1 MENNYNIKMNPE
13 EPGAEQI
20 AAHQDFD
27 ALLNAHGG
35 GEGNMPD
42 ATPAMGKLIKLGL
55 GALMAG
61 AAAIMLLYFAPR
73 LLSSGGEDLADR
85 PYVNPPLKNVQAKFA
100 SYKVDAHEGGVYE
113 YGNGSRVIVPAR
125 AFTYEDGSEVEGEVE
140 LKYREFHDYVDF
152 FLSGIPMEYDSAG
165 VQHQLESAGMME
177 IYAEQGGKALRVNP
191 DKKIDIE
198 LASSI
203 ALDGNESAYN
213 IYKLDTDKR
222 NWDYRGKDAIEVIED
237 ASETVNT
244 KPLSRPERQLNRIE
258 KKIDRI
264 AKKETE
270 EIETL
275 ERSVPKPAAP
285 KPPKRANPDGYV
297 FDFEVEEDRFP
308 ELAAYDDVL
317 WQVNDGQAFNE
328 VWYQIEWE
336 DVKVDKTA
344 ADDVYKVTL
353 SAGNR
358 VVHLNV
364 SPVLSGSDYQAAQQ
378 AFQARVA
385 DYEQGL
391 AQREASLRDQRTAI
405 LARNAEEREKLEAE
419 KVATQARVAELKK
432 QGRKAEATNVMVA
445 SNIVNRFQVTE
456 MGIWNCDRP
465 LPPYQQILVGNFCDE
480 NFNTYKG
487 NPVYIVN
494 KSNNT
499 VARFYAKK
507 RTQVRINTRDEK
519 LMWMV
524 TDDGQL
530 AIFSAEQFNNLI
542 PKKEHTFTMMKIPE
556 KVENEADV
564 RRILSL

>member
-1 MENNYNIKMNPE
+1 MNPE
-13 EPGAEQI
+13 EPGGEQI

-27 ALLNAHGG
+27 ALLKAHGG
-35 GEGNMPD
+35 GDGNMPD

-61 AAAIMLLYFAPR
+61 AAAVMLLYFAPR
-73 LLSSGGEDLADR
+73 LLSSAGGNLADR

-100 SYKVDAHEGGVYE
+100 SYKVDAHEGGIYE
-113 YGNGSRVIVPAR
+113 YGNGSRVIIPAR

-177 IYAEQGGKALRVNP
+177 IYAKQGGKTLRVNP

-222 NWDYRGKDAIEVIED
+222 NWDYRGKDAIEIVED

-244 KPLSRPERQLNRIE
+244 KPLSKPERQLKRIE

-275 ERSVPKPAAP
+275 ERSIPTPTAP
-285 KPPKRANPDGYV
+285 KPPKRANPDAYV
-297 FDFEVEEDRFP
+297 FDFETEEDKFP
-308 ELAAYDDVL
+308 ELAAYDGVL
-317 WQVNDGQAFNE
+317 WQVNDGQEFNE

-378 AFQARVA
+378 AFQAKVA
-385 DYEQGL
+385 DYETAL
-391 AQREASLRDQRTAI
+391 TKREASLQDQRATIA
-405 LARNAEEREKLEAE
+405 ARNAEEREKLEAE
-419 KVATQARVAELKK
+419 KVATQARVAELKR

-445 SNIVNRFQVTE
+445 SNIVNRFQVTQ

-465 LPPYQQILVGNFCDE
+465 LPPYEQVLVGNFCDE

-499 VARFYAKK
+499 VARFYAQK
-507 RTQVRINTRDEK
+507 RTQVRINTKDEK

-530 AIFSAEQFNNLI
+530 AIFSAEQFNNLA
-542 PKKEHTFTMMKIPE
+542 PKKEHTFTMMKMPE